1 MWVHSLRGALW
12 LVVHDAAV
20 GVQGEWETAVKPLHG
35 LIEGRQTHHDRED
48 AHRARSRLELILET
62 TENDKYVVVTFV
74 TAASIQITQLYRR
87 Y

>member
-35 LIEGRQTHHDRED
+35 LIEGRQPKSYGPYPWFRPHGST
-48 AHRARSRLELILET
+48 RLQQTSAGLLQAKEGK
-62 TENDKYVVVTFV
+62 NKAVKH
-74 TAASIQITQLYRR
+74 A
-87 Y
+87 